1 MKEQKDDELPPVLV
15 PFESVNP
22 ETLDAILESFVLRE
36 GTDYG
41 VHEISL
47 DQKILTLKK
56 QLIKNE
62 ILLVFDPNTESLT
75 LLSKREWA
83 QSNLK
88 NSTQTHE
95 N

>member
-1 MKEQKDDELPPVLV
+1 MKEQKNDELPPILV
-15 PFESVNP
+15 PFESLNA
-22 ETLDAILESFVLRE
+22 ETLNAILESFILRE

-47 DQKILTLKK
+47 DQKILNLKK
-56 QLIKNE
+56 QVIKNE

-75 LLSKREWA
+75 LLSKREW
-83 QSNLK
+83 NKLNIE
-88 NSTQTHE
+88 NSTQPNE